1 MHAQLEVL
9 MEIQDLKSQRSELQE
24 TSAERQV
31 EQDVFGIRVEDAIGE
46 LDAKILEMEGKLE
59 PAVHGRYKRLSGRR
73 GRAVV
78 PVIHGTCYGCFV
90 AVPTAL
96 STSAERND
104 ELRYCDHCGRFLYVI
119 D

>member
-9 MEIQDLKSQRSELQE
+9 MEIQDLKSQRKELQD
-24 TSAERQV
+24 TAAERQV
-31 EQDVFGIRVEDAIGE
+31 EQDVFHIRVEDALAE
-46 LDAKILEMEGKLE
+46 LDGKVAEMEAKLE
-59 PAVHGRYKRLSGRR
+59 PRVRGRYEKLAGRR

-78 PVIHGTCYGCFV
+78 PVIGGTCYGCFV

-96 STSAERND
+96 STSAKRND

>member
-9 MEIQDLKSQRSELQE
+9 MEIQDLKSQRAELQE
-24 TSAERQV
+24 TSAEREV
-31 EQDVFGIRVEDAIGE
+31 EQDVFGIRVEDALTE
-46 LDAKILEMEGKLE
+46 LDAKIVEMEDKLD
-59 PAVHGRYKRLSGRR
+59 PQVRGRYVRLTGRR

-78 PVIHGTCYGCFV
+78 PVIGGTCYGCFV
-90 AVPTAL
+90 VVPTAL
-96 STSAERND
+96 STSADRND